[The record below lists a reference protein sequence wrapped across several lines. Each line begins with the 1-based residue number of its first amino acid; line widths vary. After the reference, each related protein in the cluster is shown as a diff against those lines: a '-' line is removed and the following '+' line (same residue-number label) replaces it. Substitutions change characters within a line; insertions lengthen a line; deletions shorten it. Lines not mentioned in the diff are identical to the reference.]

1 MTGEIEADFLDEF
14 KTNDLIGWICLKI
27 CEKFFPEEY
36 PKEKKEDD

>member
-1 MTGEIEADFLDEF
+1 MSRKIKLSDEKI